1 MSLNGANELFRKLRA
16 IDAVLENPEQVLG
29 KAAETI
35 RSGCVLECPVNDGAL
50 RNSIKTRVEGDK
62 GYVYT
67 IRHMLNMSNSEQVEK
82 VLQDHSGISPY
93 AHPSYTM
100 EPWWIPEDKLSESA
114 IKHYH
119 WVVIEVN
126 GKRYYRSDGQAAQP
140 FMYQGAKKTEKKA
153 VKEAGIVISQLI
165 EKD

>member
-35 RSGCVLECPVNDGAL
+35 RSGCVLECPVNDGEL

-67 IRHMLNMSNSEQVEK
+67 NKAYAQYVEFEQVEK
-82 VLQDHSGISPY
+82 VLQTMLEYLHMYILLILWNLGGFLKIS
-93 AHPSYTM
+93 
-100 EPWWIPEDKLSESA
+100 
-114 IKHYH
+114 
-119 WVVIEVN
+119 
-126 GKRYYRSDGQAAQP
+126 
-140 FMYQGAKKTEKKA
+140 YQK
-153 VKEAGIVISQLI
+153 VR
-165 EKD
+165 